1 MLKEKDLDVL
11 INFLEGI
18 ATLLKGIKKL
28 QGVIVKLEGNKE
40 ITGGNRETIGIAG
53 ASLVFHRLK
62 SLEHGKDKEEQDIV
76 QYHFNQ

>member
-11 INFLEGI
+11 INFLEGL

-28 QGVIVKLEGNKE
+28 QGCYAFEGDKE

-53 ASLVFHRLK
+53 ASLVFHRLNHRK
-62 SLEHGKDKEEQDIV
+62 HGKDKGKQDIM
-76 QYHFNQ
+76 QYSFNQ